1 MLTLIWMRGLLERRT
16 VRVVGV
22 ALCLALSVA
31 LVASLGAFITAAN
44 AGMTARAVAGVPV
57 DWQVE
62 LAPGTDAVAGLRTI
76 TAQPGVRR
84 AMATGYGD
92 LTALVATTGPTVQT
106 TGAGRVLGL
115 PAGYAA
121 AFPGEVRYLAGSHRG
136 VLLAQQTAANLHVSV
151 GDPFTLRLSD
161 GSERALR
168 VDGVIDLPASDS
180 LFQVVGAPPGAGATA
195 PPDNIVV
202 LPIEMWRELFGA
214 QPGLFPS
221 ARTQIH
227 VSLSHDLPGDPAAAY
242 TAVVER
248 AHNLEAKS
256 VGGAKVGNNLAAM
269 LDSAR
274 ADAVYSELLF
284 LFLGLPGVVLG
295 AMLGLVAGASGRD
308 RRRREQALLRVR
320 GAQPRGVATLALGEA
335 LVVGAIATVLGLAG
349 AVVAG
354 RLAFGLPLSAVLH
367 GAPLAWAGVSA
378 ALGFGL
384 AIAATAVPAWR
395 DARMLT
401 VRASS
406 ALTRRDPRPI
416 WERLYL
422 DLLLLAGAGLI
433 YWQSMQDAY
442 KVVLVPEGVPTISIN
457 YLTLLA
463 PLMLWVGLALLA
475 WRLSDVLL
483 RLGKRVV
490 AVLVRPLAGRL
501 AGTVSSSMSRQ
512 RALLSRGLVL
522 IALSVS
528 FAVSVAVFNTTYMS
542 QATVDAQ
549 LTNGSDVT
557 VFAGPAGLPA
567 GLRAKTLA
575 TPGVAAAQPMQH
587 RLAYV
592 GNDLQDLFGIDP
604 SRIGEATPMS
614 DAYFQSGTAREVLAR
629 LAATPDGIL
638 VSDETVKDFQL
649 HVGDTLRLRMQGP
662 DHAYHP
668 VPFHYVG
675 VAREFP
681 TAPRDSFLIANAS
694 YVAKATGVGTYETLL
709 VRTSAQPSAVA
720 AKVRALLGP
729 AGGSTVHD
737 LQAELKTTLSGLT
750 AVDLSGLTRLELV
763 FAVIM
768 VLASSGLMLM
778 LGFSERKRSFAIAH
792 ALGAKPRQLASFVWS
807 EAVFTA
813 LGGAVLG
820 ALGGW
825 LEALVIVKI
834 LTGVFDPPPEA
845 LTVPWTYLGLVA
857 AIAAISVGAAAA
869 WAVGAA
875 RRPALEVLRDL

>member
-1 MLTLIWMRGLLERRT
+1 MLIWIRGLLRRRT

-22 ALCLALSVA
+22 ALSLALSVA
-31 LVASLGAFITAAN
+31 LVASLGAFITASN
-44 AGMTARAVAGVPV
+44 AGMTSRAVAGVPV

-62 LAPGTDAVAGLRTI
+62 LAPGNAPSEALRTI
-76 TAQPGVRR
+76 GAQPGVQR

-92 LTALVATTGPTVQT
+92 LAALVATTGPTVQT
-106 TGAGRVLGL
+106 TGSGRVLGL

-121 AFPGEVRYLAGSHRG
+121 TFPGEVRYLAGSRRG
-136 VLLAQQTAANLHVSV
+136 VLLAQQTAANLHVGV
-151 GDPFTLRLSD
+151 GDPFTLRLTD
-161 GSERALR
+161 GSEHALR
-168 VDGVIDLPASDS
+168 VDGVVDLPASDS

-202 LPIEMWRELFGA
+202 LPLTMWHQLFDA
-214 QPGLFPS
+214 KPGLFAS
-221 ARTQIH
+221 ARTQVH
-227 VSLSHDLPGDPAAAY
+227 VSLSHDLAGDPATAY

-248 AHNLEAKS
+248 AHNLEAKFA
-256 VGGAKVGNNLAAM
+256 GGAKVGNNLAAM

-274 ADAVYSELLF
+274 ADSVYSELLF

-295 AMLGLVAGASGRD
+295 AMLALVAGASGRD

-320 GAQPRGVATLALGEA
+320 GAQPRGVAALALGEA
-335 LVVGAIATVLGLAG
+335 LLVGAIATVLGLAG
-349 AVVAG
+349 AVIAG
-354 RLAFGLPLSAVLH
+354 KLAFGLPLSAVLH
-367 GAPLAWAGVSA
+367 GAPLAWAGVA
-378 ALGFGL
+378 AVLGFVL

-395 DARMLT
+395 DARTLT
-401 VRASS
+401 VRTS
-406 ALTRRDPRPI
+406 AGNTRRDQRPI

-422 DLLLLAGAGLI
+422 DLLLLAGSGLI
-433 YWQSMQDAY
+433 YWQSMREAY

-463 PLMLWVGLALLA
+463 PLMLWIGFALLA
-475 WRLSDVLL
+475 WRLSDLLL
-483 RLGKRVV
+483 RLGKHLLR
-490 AVLVRPLAGRL
+490 VLVRPLSGRL
-501 AGTVSSSMSRQ
+501 AGVVASSMSRQ
-512 RALLSRGLVL
+512 RSLLSRGLVL
-522 IALSVS
+522 IAVSVS

-542 QATVDAQ
+542 QARVDAQ

-557 VFAGPAGLPA
+557 VVAGAAGLPV
-567 GLRAKTLA
+567 GLQAKTLA
-575 TPGVAAAQPMQH
+575 LPGVAAVQPMRH

-604 SRIGEATPMS
+604 ARIGEATPMS
-614 DAYFQSGTAREVLAR
+614 DAYFQGGTAREVLAR

-649 HVGDTLRLRMQGP
+649 HVGDTVRLRMQGP
-662 DHAYHP
+662 DHAYRP
-668 VPFHYVG
+668 VTFRYVG

-681 TAPRDSFLIANAS
+681 TAPHDSFLIANAS
-694 YVAKATGVGTYETLL
+694 YVAKATGVDTYETLL
-709 VRTSAQPSAVA
+709 MSTSAQPSAVA
-720 AKVRALLGP
+720 ARVRTLLGP
-729 AGGSTVHD
+729 ASGSTVHD
-737 LQAELKTTLSGLT
+737 LQAEIKTTLSGLT

-768 VLASSGLMLM
+768 VVASSGLMLV
-778 LGFSERKRSFAIAH
+778 LGFTERKRSFAISH
-792 ALGAKPRQLASFVWS
+792 ALGANGRQLASFVWS
-807 EAVFTA
+807 EALFTA

-825 LEALVIVKI
+825 LQAFVIVKI

-857 AIAAISVGAAAA
+857 VIAAISVGAAAA
-869 WAVGAA
+869 WAVSAA